1 MNILLIGNGFD
12 LAHHLPTSYND
23 FLNFLGR
30 IFSNS
35 KNPPPLR
42 LTELE
47 NSINATENLEIIK
60 NIKKLYNTNI
70 WYIHFL
76 RQKNISS
83 NWCDFESEIEYVTNN
98 LQNIKKSFQ
107 RERIIDSNKIDSPIK
122 RFIDLA
128 VQDYLFE
135 IWMEE
140 YSKIEGFK
148 WPRSPSEMPTNIQ
161 FTIGL
166 SRSIDKFNIATNIH
180 KNSKVIIAYEGLI
193 KFIIDQLNEFTKCF
207 ELYLTI
213 FVNKLNIPK
222 IKFIDDILKTPNIN
236 IISFNYTNTI
246 SKYITISDNNISFI
260 HGKATDNE
268 HNNLVLGIDEQED
281 QSDPLF
287 MRFKKYFQ
295 RYEKSCSIKYYEWI
309 KEINYQHSVFNP
321 PTHKLLIIGHSLTLS
336 DREILYKLITLNE
349 MHTSIYYHSEESKIE
364 LMQNLAAILGQE
376 NFTNLTLNE
385 KICFIPGAFNEIEN

>member
-12 LAHHLPTSYND
+12 LAHHLPTTYKD
-23 FLNFLGR
+23 FLNFLER
-30 IFSNS
+30 IHP
-35 KNPPPLR
+35 KNAVHHKQLN
-42 LTELE
+42 
-47 NSINATENLEIIK
+47 NSIEELINNAINKAVLERMRNLYI
-60 NIKKLYNTNI
+60 NNL
-70 WYIHFL
+70 WYHYFL
-76 RQKNISS
+76 QRNNISP
-83 NWCDFESEIEYVTNN
+83 NWCDFENEIEYITNELQVT
-98 LQNIKKSFQ
+98 KKFLSKKRREASGRLPFTEKPFLKIAISAFYFDVWQ
-107 RERIIDSNKIDSPIK
+107 RKKDTLTFHMPYSELNEMPQTAFLTYGTNYTDN
-122 RFIDLA
+122 DLA
-128 VQDYLFE
+128 YKIQNKSYGTIAFE
-135 IWMEE
+135 H
-140 YSKIEGFK
+140 
-148 WPRSPSEMPTNIQ
+148 
-161 FTIGL
+161 L
-166 SRSIDKFNIATNIH
+166 
-180 KNSKVIIAYEGLI
+180 L
-193 KFIIDQLNEFTKCF
+193 KFIILQLNEFTKCF

-260 HGKATDNE
+260 HGKATDNN
-268 HNNLVLGIDEQED
+268 HNNLVLGIDGQEN

-309 KEINYQHSVFNP
+309 KETNYQHSVFNP
-321 PTHKLLIIGHSLTLS
+321 PTHTLLIIGHSLTLS